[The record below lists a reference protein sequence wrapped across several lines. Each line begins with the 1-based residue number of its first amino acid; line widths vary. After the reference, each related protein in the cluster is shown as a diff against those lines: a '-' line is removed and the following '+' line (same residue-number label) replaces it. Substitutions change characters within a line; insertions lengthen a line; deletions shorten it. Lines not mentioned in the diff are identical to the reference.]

1 MDGDI
6 LFGICA
12 DVHHNTLGVDER
24 WRVERFVK
32 EAEERKAD
40 FIIQLGDLSS
50 FSKEGQEVADIFNS
64 FSGPSYHVL
73 GNHETENSDKETVMG
88 MLGME
93 KKYYSF
99 DVGDFHFVVL
109 DTNYELV
116 GEEYLDYNCR
126 RLNFSNCH
134 IPQEQLQW
142 LEADLAATDKRC
154 FLFMHATCEVGDWR
168 IQNIHQFREVLWR
181 TNERAGYNKVTM
193 VFSGHDHADAY
204 RFKGGIHYYVVNSM
218 SQKFIGPMYTE
229 QSARSKEVAADYG
242 AAKWIIPYKEPLY
255 AFVRLKANGLI
266 QIIGKQSEYDGNS
279 PLELHWEHYA
289 SPEISYR
296 EVWMNGIGEL

>member
-1 MDGDI
+1 MKNDI
-6 LFGICA
+6 IFGICA
-12 DVHHNTLGVDER
+12 DIHHGTLGVDER

-40 FIIQLGDLSS
+40 FVIQLGDLSP
-50 FSKEGQEVADIFNS
+50 FPQKAQEAAAIFNS
-64 FSGPSYHVL
+64 FTGPCYHVL
-73 GNHETENSDKETVMG
+73 GNHETENSDKETVMQI
-88 MLGME
+88 LGMR

-99 DVGDFHFVVL
+99 DVGEYHFVVL
-109 DTNYELV
+109 DTNYRLA
-116 GEEYLDYNCR
+116 GGEYLDFDHSFGNCYI
-126 RLNFSNCH
+126 S
-134 IPQEQLQW
+134 PEQLQW

-168 IQNIHQFREVLWR
+168 IQNLHQFREVLWR

-218 SQKFIGPMYTE
+218 SHKFIGPMYT
-229 QSARSKEVAADYG
+229 DYG
-242 AAKWIIPYKEPLY
+242 ARAKDVEANYGETKWLIPYKDPLY
-255 AFVRLKANGLI
+255 AFVRLKSNGLI

-279 PLELHWEHYA
+279 PIELHWEHYA
-289 SPEISYR
+289 SPQISYR
-296 EVWMNGIGEL
+296 EVWMNGCGEL

>member
-1 MDGDI
+1 MDRDI
-6 LFGICA
+6 LFGVCA
-12 DVHHNTLGVDER
+12 DVHHGTLGVDER

-40 FIIQLGDLSS
+40 FIIQLGDLSAFPKTS
-50 FSKEGQEVADIFNS
+50 QEAAAVFNS
-64 FSGPSYHVL
+64 FSGPHYHVL
-73 GNHETENSDKETVMG
+73 GNHETERSDKDTVMQI
-88 MLGME
+88 LGME

-99 DVGDFHFVVL
+99 DAGDYHFVVL
-109 DTNYELV
+109 DTNYALA
-116 GEEYLDYNCR
+116 GGEYLDFNHSFGDCYI
-126 RLNFSNCH
+126 S
-134 IPQEQLQW
+134 PEQLQW

-193 VFSGHDHADAY
+193 VLSGHDHADAY

-218 SQKFIGPMYTE
+218 SHKFIGPMYTE
-229 QSARSKEVAADYG
+229 YSARTKEVASDYG
-242 AAKWIIPYKEPLY
+242 EAKWLIPYKDPLY
-255 AFVRLKANGLI
+255 AFIRLKSNGLV

-279 PLELHWEHYA
+279 PFELHWEHYA